1 MKSTHNTM
9 IAYGKST
16 LATLG
21 IVTGTALLMVACN
34 VTPKVRTWDQ
44 TTVSPKVQVPAG
56 NVVALETTAVGN
68 LTYVC
73 RNDIPTAGSMGWALV
88 TPSAKLYSREG
99 QEIGTYSGPPAT
111 WRLNDGSSV
120 VGTQVA
126 IEPVVGGIHIP
137 LQLSK
142 AQSGPTPGMLSNITY
157 VQRVNTKNG
166 ADFVTNC
173 TQSELGKTVVRP
185 YSADYIFWKA
195 A

>member
-73 RNDIPTAGSMGWALV
+73 RNDIPVAGSMGWALV

-137 LQLSK
+137 LQLST

>member
-16 LATLG
+16 LATIGL
-21 IVTGTALLMVACN
+21 VTGTALLMAACN

-44 TTVSPKVQVPAG
+44 STVAAKVQVPPG
-56 NVVALETTAVGN
+56 NVVALETTATGN

-88 TPSAKLYSREG
+88 TPSAKLYDRTG
-99 QEIGTYSGPPAT
+99 KEIGVYAGPPAT
-111 WRLNDGSSV
+111 WTLADGSSV

-137 LQLSK
+137 LQLST
-142 AQSGPTPGMLSNITY
+142 AQSGMAPGMLSNITY
-157 VQRVNTKNG
+157 IQRVNTKNG

-185 YSADYIFWKA
+185 YQADYIFWKA

>member
-1 MKSTHNTM
+1 MKSTHNTL

-44 TTVSPKVQVPAG
+44 SSVAPKVQVPAG

-111 WRLNDGSSV
+111 WTLNDGSSV

-137 LQLSK
+137 LQLST
-142 AQSGPTPGMLSNITY
+142 AQSRPAPGMLSNITY

-185 YSADYIFWKA
+185 YSADYIFWRA